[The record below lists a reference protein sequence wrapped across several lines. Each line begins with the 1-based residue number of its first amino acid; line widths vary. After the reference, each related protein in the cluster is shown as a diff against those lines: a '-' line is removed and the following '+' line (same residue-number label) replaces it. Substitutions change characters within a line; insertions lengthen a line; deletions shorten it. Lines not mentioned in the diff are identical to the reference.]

1 MGSRWKLLVVW
12 GVSLALTVGLC
23 GAISLAQEG
32 PECTITVQPGE
43 SIQAAID
50 RAPEGAVICLAEG
63 EWEENIVIEKSIT
76 LRGEGAQRS
85 VIRWAKE
92 GGIFSVVWIG
102 SAAEIQ
108 VHIERLTVTKGCWYP
123 GIIIWGSAQV
133 TITESTVS
141 KNSSG
146 IEIGNWAQAT
156 ITGSTISEN
165 SFSGIVLA
173 DWAQATITG
182 SIVSK
187 NEWDGIV
194 LADWARA
201 TITGSTISENGDY
214 GITVVDSARGAISE
228 STVSGNELGGIMLG
242 ASSQAT
248 ITGSAVS
255 GNRLDGIILAGSSQ
269 ATIEANEILGNGG
282 YGVALLGEACFGI
295 DVFTGYVIGRGNI
308 IPGPGEPNGNEDAA
322 ICPDELSFLM
332 TEEGGELDRRE

>member
-1 MGSRWKLLVVW
+1 
-12 GVSLALTVGLC
+12 
-23 GAISLAQEG
+23 
-32 PECTITVQPGE
+32 
-43 SIQAAID
+43 
-50 RAPEGAVICLAEG
+50 
-63 EWEENIVIEKSIT
+63 VIEKSIT

-108 VHIERLTVTKGCWYP
+108 VHIERLAVTKGCWYP
-123 GIIIWGSAQV
+123 GIIISGSAQV

-248 ITGSAVS
+248 I
-255 GNRLDGIILAGSSQ
+255 
-269 ATIEANEILGNGG
+269 EANEILGNGG